1 MSNDTGADQPVV
13 GTLRSVDGTGVVRM
27 EDRYDTGIDDLWSA
41 LTEPQRLARWIADVE
56 GDLRVGG
63 EFHANFTSGWEGSGR
78 VDVCEPPR
86 RLRVTMLPGQQH
98 QTVIE
103 AELVAEGDQTSLA
116 VEDGASSPPPTA
128 SRPKTSVSTESGDR
142 PEHLIRI
149 ANGAILSQNERV
161 PAGRGRR
168 TTSTRPSTVPPR
180 LGDGLAQKSGRSG
193 YLICR
198 EPGRGW

>member
-1 MSNDTGADQPVV
+1 MSNDTRADKHVV

-63 EFHANFTSGWEGSGR
+63 EFQANFTSGWEGSGR
-78 VDVCEPPR
+78 VDLCEPPR
-86 RLRVTMLPGQQH
+86 RLRVTMSPGQKD

-116 VEDGASSPPPTA
+116 VEERGLPLDELAAHGAGWQA
-128 SRPKTSVSTESGDR
+128 HVEDLAA
-142 PEHLIRI
+142 HL
-149 ANGAILSQNERV
+149 
-161 PAGRGRR
+161 AGRERADWRTRWSELTPSYREQAEDFGEHRVGRQ
-168 TTSTRPSTVPPR
+168 
-180 LGDGLAQKSGRSG
+180 A
-193 YLICR
+193 
-198 EPGRGW
+198 

>member
-1 MSNDTGADQPVV
+1 MSNDTQADKHVV

-41 LTEPQRLARWIADVE
+41 LTEPHRLARWIADVE

-78 VDVCEPPR
+78 VDVCEPPQ
-86 RLRVTMLPGQQH
+86 RLRVTMSPGQQD

-116 VEDGASSPPPTA
+116 VEERGLPLTELAAHGAGWQA
-128 SRPKTSVSTESGDR
+128 HVEDLAA
-142 PEHLIRI
+142 HL
-149 ANGAILSQNERV
+149 
-161 PAGRGRR
+161 AGRERADWR
-168 TTSTRPSTVPPR
+168 TRWSELTPS
-180 LGDGLAQKSGRSG
+180 
-193 YLICR
+193 YR
-198 EPGRGW
+198 EQAEDIGEHRIGPQA